1 MRLIK
6 QDGRVDIPYERVI
19 VSLKPHVVLY
29 CTIYEVIAYATSLDN
44 DDTYWVLG
52 KYLTESKAKMV
63 MALMRHACLS
73 GETIFQFPSDDDI
86 EEQYNTIFTKGRE
99 VSR

>member
-52 KYLTESKAKMV
+52 KYLTESKAKNGNGSNASCMFI
-63 MALMRHACLS
+63 RRNYFS
-73 GETIFQFPSDDDI
+73 IPI
-86 EEQYNTIFTKGRE
+86 R
-99 VSR
+99 

>member
-19 VSLKPHVVLY
+19 VSLKPHVVIY

-44 DDTYWVLG
+44 DDTYWGFG
-52 KYLTESKAKMV
+52 KIFDRKQSKNGNGSNASCMFI
-63 MALMRHACLS
+63 RRNYFS
-73 GETIFQFPSDDDI
+73 IPI
-86 EEQYNTIFTKGRE
+86 R
-99 VSR
+99 